1 MNRNQSAAL
10 RNFPYRLY
18 FELEKEPLVLY
29 PYLPDTLPW
38 GCFKELCTLK
48 MFVFTD
54 LLYFTFSI
62 LGMNLFG
69 CKFCDDTKPD
79 GNGNKKNSRS
89 AAAAMRK
96 FENMTCDRKN
106 FDSLLWATVTVF
118 QVSIQSPLE
127 LLGSTGASRALW
139 GYREN
144 LRSRVVTEKT
154 LILYCGPLWWSSRLV
169 FKALWDFRG
178 PLELLGSTGA
188 SSGEMKAQEILSLL
202 VRYLG
207 CLCRALFF

>member
-1 MNRNQSAAL
+1 
-10 RNFPYRLY
+10 
-18 FELEKEPLVLY
+18 
-29 PYLPDTLPW
+29 
-38 GCFKELCTLK
+38 

-154 LILYCGPLWWSSRLV
+154 LILYCGPL
-169 FKALWDFRG
+169 
-178 PLELLGSTGA
+178 
-188 SSGEMKAQEILSLL
+188 
-202 VRYLG
+202 
-207 CLCRALFF
+207 